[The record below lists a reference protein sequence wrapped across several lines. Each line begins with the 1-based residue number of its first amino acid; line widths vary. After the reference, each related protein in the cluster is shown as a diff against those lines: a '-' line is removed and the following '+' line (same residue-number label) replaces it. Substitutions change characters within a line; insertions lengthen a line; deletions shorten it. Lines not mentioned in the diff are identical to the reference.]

1 MAKLPT
7 RAVPQAPRA
16 GDHPGEAEGRAP
28 RRPSGSRAAE
38 AAPGAAAPAA
48 PPPHPDP
55 EARREADYDALLARV
70 EAKLPAWIA
79 REERR
84 VRRTV
89 ALLRRKGPHKLPSA
103 RFPRFTALKAYR
115 ELSWEL
121 RHENPVQM
129 LELARLALQEAEHL
143 DVERE
148 IGWKRSRALAAL
160 AWAEVGNALRVNDR
174 FDEAERAFDM
184 AFHCLG
190 MGGTDELLMA
200 RLHNLR
206 ASLYADRG
214 QIALALGALDVAIE
228 TYLRAGEP
236 HLAGSAAIAKG
247 HHLVET
253 GQIER
258 ALEETRRGLAW
269 VDARRDPDLYYT
281 GVHNSARALLR
292 AGRPLDARRLLE
304 GAPSPGATGRI
315 LRLRHL
321 WLEGEIAAHLGE
333 GEAAERALRQAREGL
348 REAGRRHDAAIVAI
362 ELASLRF
369 RAGDAEA
376 SRRACLDAS
385 EELFGLGIP
394 GEAKTAILMLLK
406 AHEVGTATVQLIEG
420 VAGYLRRSEAPRR
433 AQAGPAAPAE

>member
-1 MAKLPT
+1 MAKLST
-7 RAVPQAPRA
+7 RDVAQASL
-16 GDHPGEAEGRAP
+16 EVQ
-28 RRPSGSRAAE
+28 
-38 AAPGAAAPAA
+38 
-48 PPPHPDP
+48 
-55 EARREADYDALLARV
+55 READYDALLARV

-89 ALLRRKGPHKLPSA
+89 ALLRRKGPHKLPAA

-121 RHENPVQM
+121 RHDNPVRM

-174 FDEAERAFDM
+174 FEEAERAFDM

-190 MGGTDELLMA
+190 LGRTDDRLMA

-206 ASLYADRG
+206 ASLFADRG
-214 QIALALGALDVAIE
+214 QIALALGALDVAID

-236 HLAGSAAIAKG
+236 HLAGGACITKG

-253 GQIER
+253 GQFER
-258 ALEETRRGLAW
+258 ALDETRRGLAL
-269 VDARRDPDLYYT
+269 VDPKRDPDLHYA
-281 GVHNSARALLR
+281 GFHNSARALLR
-292 AGRPLDARRLLE
+292 AGRALEARRLLAE
-304 GAPSPGATGRI
+304 APAASPSSRL

-321 WLEGEIAAHLGE
+321 WLEGEVAAQLGE
-333 GEAAERALRQAREGL
+333 GEEAETAFRRVRQGL
-348 REAGRRHDAAIVAI
+348 REAGRRFDAAIVAI
-362 ELASLRF
+362 ELASLRV
-369 RAGDAEA
+369 RAGDPEE
-376 SRRACLDAS
+376 SRKICLEAS

-406 AHEVGTATVQLIEG
+406 AYQVGTATVQLIDG
-420 VAGYLRRSEAPRR
+420 VAGYLRRSEVPRQ
-433 AQAGPAAPAE
+433 AQAPGTE